1 MTLASIAALAYGVL
15 AIVGGVIGYLQAKSK
30 ISLLAGCG
38 CGALLL
44 ASALVQS
51 QGQAWGLMAAIGVT
65 AILMVAFTLR
75 FVKTLKFMPAGLMLL
90 LGVPVLGIMMGQLLG
105 AF

>member
-1 MTLASIAALAYGVL
+1 MTLASIAALAYGIL
-15 AIVGGVIGYLQAKSK
+15 AIVGGVLGYLQAQSK

-51 QGQAWGLMAAIGVT
+51 QGQAWGLMVAIGVT
-65 AILMVAFTLR
+65 AILMIAFTLR
-75 FVKTLKFMPAGLMLL
+75 LVKTQKFMPAGLMLL
-90 LGVPVLGIMMGQLLG
+90 LGLPVLGIMMGQLLG